1 MKLPVSFLLE
11 YLEESVTVKW
21 VETKRTVEYLVQRP
35 MFLTSETILKSGCL
49 YLTDRGLS
57 ENCRIE
63 NGAFVIGPE
72 SDRIFCCLKP
82 GKSILDLS
90 NQIHQ
95 LFDQAENWFDRMKSC
110 GEKNG
115 SLKDILE
122 IGGEY
127 LNHYIAVMDPDFL
140 VLERYLGDEMSGEDI
155 HDETG
160 YLKMDVVNA
169 LKQDPGYDAVE
180 DYKEAFVYVSRG
192 LKSRFWCVNLLEDGA
207 YRGRLNMRE
216 EEGKNFHP
224 WEGFFL
230 ERLREAILPVFLRA
244 SKRKQHTLR
253 QRSFVQLL
261 LEGKESYQNELYL
274 FLQDMEWPERG
285 KYVCACLKMGEEDAI
300 TSDAIDYYSKEIEF
314 LLKDTVCVA
323 FECRIF
329 LLHCIRGSMEEQE
342 LLAKLNYFVR
352 ESNFRMGASRRF
364 SDIRKAC
371 YARSQAQIAL
381 DFGRMYQEWQWKTEF
396 DEVALLYL
404 KRCCLGELPPEWV
417 GHRAFLTL
425 KEQDE
430 RTGSSLCETLRCF
443 VKMDFNGVH
452 TAQALFI
459 HRGTLLYRL
468 GRIQELTGVQWASW
482 KDKMYLALSVL
493 LLEADSVT
501 PV

>member
-1 MKLPVSFLLE
+1 MKLPISFLLE
-11 YLEESVTVKW
+11 YLEKDIRIIGDIQEH
-21 VETKRTVEYLVQRP
+21 VEYLVQRP
-35 MFLTSETILKSGCL
+35 VFWTTETVLESGCL
-49 YLTDRGLS
+49 YLTDQRIP
-57 ENCRIE
+57 ENCQIE
-63 NGAFVIGPE
+63 KGAFVIGVE
-72 SDRIFCCLKP
+72 DDGVLGCLKP
-82 GKSILDLS
+82 GKSIFALS
-90 NQIHQ
+90 NRIHQ
-95 LFDQAENWFDRMKSC
+95 LFDQVEKWFFRMKRC
-110 GEKNG
+110 GEQNG
-115 SLKDILE
+115 TLGDILA

-127 LNHYIAVMDPDFL
+127 LKHYIAVMDPDFL
-140 VLERYLGDEMSGEDI
+140 ILERYLGDAMSSADI

-169 LKQDPGYDAVE
+169 LKLDPGYDAVE
-180 DYKEAFVYVSRG
+180 NYKEAFLYGSKE
-192 LKSRFWCVNLLEDGA
+192 LKTRFWCVNLQEDGA
-207 YRGRLNMRE
+207 YRGRINMRE
-216 EEGKNFHP
+216 EEEETFKP

-230 ERLREAILPVFLRA
+230 ECLRDAILPVFLRT
-244 SKRKQHTLR
+244 SKHKQHTMR

-261 LEGKESYQNELYL
+261 LEGKENYQNELYL
-274 FLQDMEWPERG
+274 FLQDTGWPEHG
-285 KYVCACLKMGEEDAI
+285 SYVCACLKMGEEDAF
-300 TSDAIDYYSKEIEF
+300 TPDASDYYSKEIEF

-352 ESNFRMGASRRF
+352 ESNFRMGVSRRF

-493 LLEADSVT
+493 LLEEDLFT